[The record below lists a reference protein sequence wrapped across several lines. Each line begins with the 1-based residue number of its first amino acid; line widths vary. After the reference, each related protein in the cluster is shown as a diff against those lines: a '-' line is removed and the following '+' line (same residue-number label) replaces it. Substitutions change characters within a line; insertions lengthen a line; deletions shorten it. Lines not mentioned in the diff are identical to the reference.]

1 MLTFEQF
8 YKEFLAEAKYLP
20 GVSGGFTHDPNTYRI
35 ISYNNGNYSIQQNN
49 GQDIGTIVPNP
60 PKNNFDGGMDRL
72 NNIHAALGVVSRD
85 NAALRTQSKIYAF
98 HLAKYKLDRPGP
110 TEGSDYDLE
119 FFRNTYNDTASLL
132 EKFINQHGND
142 NVTVVHPHSTNPFN
156 ANVLRAANINEQ
168 NRLQVDKF
176 TYSEASA
183 EKWNNHANTI
193 NCIKNFTF
201 TDNKKIK
208 VYTLLRYLGRPNRQN
223 NTDIDP
229 LENDNFV
236 SLEKLAQAL
245 ARIINNTDNR
255 YENFYTYIRDV
266 LVEDNSL
273 SREEKIKI
281 QENFPQRGAKKQEK
295 SWLLEQLA
303 AVYFKDLPDQTIL
316 QQFVAVVDDNINS
329 MATYNAVNSKLFKIR
344 RDIKIHWFVGIV
356 PLKST
361 PEMPAVR
368 EQQRQA
374 EQQLQQANTDAEN
387 RAMAR
392 ELDFVNKATQA
403 LKNLKIGSFKR
414 TFEGTG
420 YNTNKNINSFIQN
433 VKHKLGESSDTKSLR
448 FNHRITNVAGS
459 TELVLTRGEQ
469 Q

>member
-8 YKEFLAEAKYLP
+8 YKEFLTEAKYLP
-20 GVSGGFTHDPNTYRI
+20 GVPGGFTHDPNTYRI

-60 PKNNFDGGMDRL
+60 PKNNFGGGMDRL

-98 HLAKYKLDRPGP
+98 HLAKNKLDKDSPGP
-110 TEGSDYDLE
+110 TEGNESDLE

-142 NVTVVHPHSTNPFN
+142 NVTVVHPYSSNLFN

-176 TYSEASA
+176 TYSEACA
-183 EKWNNHANTI
+183 TKWNNHANTGD
-193 NCIKNFTF
+193 CIKNFTF

-208 VYTLLRYLGRPNRQN
+208 VYTLLRYLGRPERQN
-223 NTDIDP
+223 NIDITP
-229 LENDNFV
+229 LEDNDFV

-245 ARIINNTDNR
+245 ARIVNNTDNR
-255 YENFYTYIRDV
+255 YENFYTYITDV
-266 LVEDNSL
+266 LMRDNSL
-273 SREEKIKI
+273 SREEKNKI
-281 QENFPQRGAKKQEK
+281 QQNFPQQGAQRQEK

-303 AVYFKDLPDQTIL
+303 AVYFKDLPDQAAL

-329 MATYNAVNSKLFKIR
+329 MATYNAVNSKLFKVR

-368 EQQRQA
+368 EQQRRV
-374 EQQLQQANTDAEN
+374 EQQLQQTNTNAKDKALEG
-387 RAMAR
+387 
-392 ELDFVNKATQA
+392 ESKLVNKAIAA
-403 LKNLKIGSFKR
+403 LKDLKLGSFKH
-414 TFEGTG
+414 TFEGTSH
-420 YNTNKNINSFIQN
+420 NTNEKIDSFIRD
-433 VKHKLGESSDTKSLR
+433 VKLKLRGSPLTKNLR
-448 FNHRITNVAGS
+448 FNHIKTNVGGNF
-459 TELVLTRGEQ
+459 ELELTRS
-469 Q
+469 